1 MHEKSGM
8 MHSFKYSAGNT
19 DSKMST
25 ILLKEL
31 NLKV

>member
-1 MHEKSGM
+1 MHEKSGIM
-8 MHSFKYSAGNT
+8 NSFKYSAQNT

-31 NLKV
+31 